1 MASALASQLA
11 GIRSVNAARIATLG
25 SSAGTQH
32 TVSYLFPPK
41 TAAAQD
47 LNTVHALARTG
58 LEDLAAHDRWFESS
72 SAWAPDDVSR
82 SGRELLFGDS
92 GKSRDRSVLTKEDN
106 TLMDEALALFLAA
119 SLMVIAALGACFPFS
134 SEAVRATIGSLV
146 TRLSGLS
153 GFPSCRRAGH
163 HASDLRPQDSSDW
176 QGRSSRDYHSSAY
189 RTLALP
195 HPARPG
201 DPELV
206 RGLVSGCA
214 ASFGFVRG
222 ECPSIS
228 NVRRVGGG
236 RRRPRRIYADPSQVI
251 AALGAKQATEA

>member
-32 TVSYLFPPK
+32 TASYLFPPK

-134 SEAVRATIGSLV
+134 SEAVRATIGSLGGQV
-146 TRLSGLS
+146 ETTTLRLTGHSPSPTQRVLAIRNLYEALS
-153 GFPSCRRAGH
+153 AGALP
-163 HASDLRPQDSSDW
+163 ASDSFAVNALQ
-176 QGRSSRDYHSSAY
+176 SRMSGVSEEDADV
-189 RTLALP
+189 
-195 HPARPG
+195 PG
-201 DPELV
+201 AFMPIPV
-206 RGLVSGCA
+206 
-214 ASFGFVRG
+214 
-222 ECPSIS
+222 
-228 NVRRVGGG
+228 
-236 RRRPRRIYADPSQVI
+236 
-251 AALGAKQATEA
+251 K